1 MMQKGNEGTG
11 VSVQPVRIVAND
23 MPARGLAILCT
34 YFGDNARMSFDS
46 MPPELQTLHEL
57 ALEVGLEL
65 QGTLPTQNLEP
76 EVMERLKRWLAEGRA
91 GEMKYLHKVEE
102 VGASLQ
108 HWKAWARGAALFVL
122 PYHREAGSFRGG
134 GRVARYAVGRDYHN
148 VLGKRLERLGKRL
161 RAAGL
166 AKSFRATVD
175 AAPVLERE
183 WAIRGGLGWRGKNTL
198 LLHPVHG
205 PWVLLGELV
214 LDFEVPAW
222 APKPAREATCG
233 SCTRCLDACPT
244 DAFTSAYEL
253 DPRKCISYLT
263 IETKGEIP
271 LEWRQ
276 RIGEW
281 VFGCDVCQ
289 EVCPFGAAEPNRATD
304 WPQLD
309 AFSQLSLE
317 ELLHLSEQDFHKLF
331 TGSPI
336 RRPGWA
342 AILRNVCV
350 VLGNLK
356 RGVPELEQALLH
368 PEPLV
373 RGHAAWA
380 LGEIGERKV
389 LHKVLTNES
398 DPFVVKEL
406 ELALSH

>member
-1 MMQKGNEGTG
+1 MQKGNGVTG
-11 VSVQPVRIVAND
+11 VPVHRVPIVAND
-23 MPARGLAILCT
+23 MPSQRLAIFYCGE
-34 YFGDNARMSFDS
+34 GDNGSMSQDS
-46 MPPELQTLHEL
+46 MPPELQALAEL

-65 QGTLPTQNLEP
+65 QGTLPTQSLEP
-76 EVMERLKRWLAEGRA
+76 EIMQRLKRWLDEGRA
-91 GEMKYLHKVEE
+91 GEMKYLHKAHE
-102 VGASLQ
+102 VGENLQ
-108 HWKAWARGAALFVL
+108 QWKPWARGAALFVL
-122 PYHREAGSFRGG
+122 PYHRAAGSFRGG
-134 GRVARYAVGRDYHN
+134 GRVARYALGRDYHN

-222 APKPAREATCG
+222 SPPAAREATCG

-244 DAFTSAYEL
+244 DAFTAAYEL

-271 LEWRQ
+271 LKWR
-276 RIGEW
+276 RPIGEW

-289 EVCPFGAAEPNRATD
+289 EVCPFGAAEPDRSAD

-309 AFSQLSLE
+309 AFGQLSLE
-317 ELLHLSEQDFHKLF
+317 ELLHLSEQSFHKLF
-331 TGSPI
+331 TGSPL

-356 RGVPELEQALLH
+356 RGAPELEQALLH
-368 PEPLV
+368 PESLV

-398 DPFVVKEL
+398 DPFVRKEL
-406 ELALSH
+406 EMALSQ